1 MKTKSIAG
9 LILLTGLYACTSNT
23 PKGKNT
29 ADQSTETVSLTD
41 TLKYKFDSVK
51 VVSTSKLLG
60 EGANQEPTTAKV
72 IFPVF
77 NTESVN
83 QYVTNEVLS
92 LSGKK
97 LQFKTYNELTAGFIK
112 EFDVFNTKDNNPNGN
127 SWFEYIDL
135 KVAANYPNYL
145 SLKFTYSEYKGGAH
159 PNTLFSYLNYNP
171 QSGKVITLDSL
182 VKTDSKTQL
191 VAVAEKIFRKNEK
204 LSTTASL
211 SDGYFFDGGKFAL
224 AQTFT
229 LTPDGLMFLYNPYEI
244 KPYAA
249 GVTELII
256 PYSQIKEFLKPA
268 SVLNNFIH

>member
-23 PKGKNT
+23 PKEQNT
-29 ADQSTETVSLTD
+29 ADQSSETVSLTD

-60 EGANQEPTTAKV
+60 EGANQEATTAKV

-77 NTESVN
+77 NKESVN
-83 QYVTNEVLS
+83 QYVTDEVLS

-97 LQFKTYNELTAGFIK
+97 SQFKTYKELTAGFIK

-127 SWFEYIDL
+127 PWFEYIDL

-171 QSGKVITLDSL
+171 QSGNVITLDSL

-204 LSTTASL
+204 LSANASL

-229 LTPDGLMFLYNPYEI
+229 LSPEGLMFLYNPYEI